1 MTWPSGL
8 DHLVLAVPD
17 LPAAV
22 DWFAEHTGVRPA
34 AGGRHPGWGTANYLV
49 GLGGSAYLEII
60 GPDPDVAD
68 LPAALPLHAGT
79 VTAPTL
85 VTWALRIFGMDDVV
99 DRLRAGGY
107 DPGEPA
113 GMSRRTADGVLLA
126 WSLTPD
132 TILTTGGLVPFL
144 IDWGTSPHPAKA
156 PGLPQV
162 DLLAFTAHS
171 PQPVEVN
178 RQLAALDVHWP
189 VQSGPEPTLSALLRT
204 PRGDVRLGAGSSLS
218 EP

>member
-1 MTWPSGL
+1 VTWPSGL
-8 DHLVLAVPD
+8 DHLVMAVPD

-60 GPDPDVAD
+60 GPDPDVID
-68 LPAALPLHAGT
+68 LPAALPLHVGT
-79 VTAPTL
+79 VTEPTL

-99 DRLRAGGY
+99 DRLRDSGY

-113 GMSRRTADGVLLA
+113 GMSRRTAEGYLLA

-132 TILTTGGLVPFL
+132 TVLTTGGLVPFL
-144 IDWGTSPHPAKA
+144 IDWGTSPHPTKA

-162 DLLAFTAHS
+162 ELLEFTAHS
-171 PQPVEVN
+171 PNPDEIK
-178 RQLAALDVHWP
+178 RQLAALDVESA
-189 VQSGPEPTLSALLRT
+189 VLAGPTPALSALIRT
-204 PRGDVRLGAGSSLS
+204 PRGEVRIGPSTLV
-218 EP
+218 